1 MKCGFYEKEITPPLG
16 NSIPGYFCARPA
28 FDVWDKLYAKA
39 AVFTGEN
46 GSVAVLIL
54 DAVQVKEAFCKKV
67 TERVVSMTDIP
78 ADAVVIA
85 ATHTHYGIPF
95 GDSICE
101 DDPYINEP
109 DNDYLKVLE
118 RLAADT
124 VILAWKHQEEC
135 TLEYA
140 MGWED
145 QVAFV
150 RDYVMKDGTVRT
162 NPSARRLPDILRP
175 YSDKDPETPVLL
187 AKNAEGKMLGCLFTH
202 TCHQDT
208 VGQWV
213 MSGDYSSEVSRQL
226 KTAYG
231 PDFVS
236 VYMAGCCGDI
246 NHYDPLGGTKRSYIE
261 IGQEV
266 GKAVKAAIDEKLVAV
281 EGQQVAYLRRE
292 VPIFRRKAD
301 PKFLEECRKA
311 LAGDETAAVDLG
323 WAKSVAG
330 YEDRNLP
337 DEVDQPVQILRIG
350 EVWFFALPGEVYHV
364 FGQRI
369 RNAVPGE
376 KWLITE
382 LNGTESSYMPVPE
395 VFGTDVY
402 PEKLSDGSFL
412 EPAAGDKIVAAA
424 IEMIAQLK

>member
-16 NSIPGYFCARPA
+16 NSVPGYFCARPA
-28 FDVWDKLYAKA
+28 YDVWDKLYAKA
-39 AVFTGEN
+39 AVFTGSN
-46 GSVAVLIL
+46 GTVAILIL
-54 DAVQVKEAFCKKV
+54 DAVQVKREFCRKV
-67 TERVVSMTDIP
+67 TERIVEMTGIP
-78 ADAVVIA
+78 ADAIVIA
-85 ATHTHYGIPF
+85 ATHTHYGIPE
-95 GDSICE
+95 GDAIPDGRPC
-101 DDPYINEP
+101 INEP
-109 DNDYLKVLE
+109 DVEFMRVLE

-124 VILAWKHQEEC
+124 VVLAWKRQEEC

-162 NPSARRLPDILRP
+162 NPSKRRVADILRP
-175 YSDKDPETPVLL
+175 YSDIDPETPVLL
-187 AKNAEGKMLGCLFTH
+187 AKNAEGKLLGCLFTH

-208 VGQWV
+208 VGSWV
-213 MSGDYSSEVSRQL
+213 ISGDYSSEVSRQL
-226 KTAYG
+226 KAAYG
-231 PDFVS
+231 QDFVS

-246 NHYDPLGGTKRSYIE
+246 NHYDPIGGTKRTYIE
-261 IGQEV
+261 IGREV
-266 GKAVKAAIDEKLVAV
+266 AKAVKSAIDEKLVPV
-281 EGQQVAYLRRE
+281 EGEQMAFLRRE
-292 VPIFRRKAD
+292 VPIFRRKAE
-301 PKFLEECRKA
+301 PEFLDKCHRK
-311 LAGDETAAVDLG
+311 LAGEEVDVDMG
-323 WAKSVAG
+323 WAISVAG

-337 DEVDQPVQILRIG
+337 DEVPQPVQILRIG

-369 RNAVPGE
+369 RAAIPGE

-382 LNGTESSYMPVPE
+382 LSGTESSYMPVPE

-424 IEMIAQLK
+424 TAMIAEMK

>member
-16 NSIPGYFCARPA
+16 NSVPGYFCARPA
-28 FDVWDKLYAKA
+28 YDVWDKLYAKA
-39 AVFTGEN
+39 AVFTGSN
-46 GSVAVLIL
+46 GTVAILIL
-54 DAVQVKEAFCKKV
+54 DAVQVKREFCRKV
-67 TERVVSMTDIP
+67 TERIVEMTGIP
-78 ADAVVIA
+78 ADAIVIA
-85 ATHTHYGIPF
+85 ATHTHYGIPE
-95 GDSICE
+95 GDAIPDGRPC
-101 DDPYINEP
+101 INEP
-109 DNDYLKVLE
+109 DVEFMRVLE

-124 VILAWKHQEEC
+124 VVLAWKRQEEC

-162 NPSARRLPDILRP
+162 NPSKRRVADILRP
-175 YSDKDPETPVLL
+175 YSDIDPETPVLL
-187 AKNAEGKMLGCLFTH
+187 AKNAEGKLLGCLFTH

-208 VGQWV
+208 VGSWV
-213 MSGDYSSEVSRQL
+213 ISGDYSSEVSRQL
-226 KTAYG
+226 KAAYG
-231 PDFVS
+231 QDFVS

-246 NHYDPLGGTKRSYIE
+246 NHYDPIGGTQRTYIE

-266 GKAVKAAIDEKLVAV
+266 AKAVKAAIDEKLVAV
-281 EGQQVAYLRRE
+281 EGEELAFLRRE
-292 VPIFRRKAD
+292 VPIFRRKAE
-301 PKFLEECRKA
+301 PEFLDKCHRK
-311 LAGDETAAVDLG
+311 LAGEDVDVDMG
-323 WAKSVAG
+323 WAISVAG

-337 DEVDQPVQILRIG
+337 DEVPQPVQILRIG

-369 RNAVPGE
+369 RAAIPGE
-376 KWLITE
+376 KWLLTE
-382 LNGTESSYMPVPE
+382 LSGTESSYMPVPE

-424 IEMIAQLK
+424 TAMIAEMK

>member
-16 NSIPGYFCARPA
+16 ISVPGYFCARPA
-28 FDVWDKLYAKA
+28 YDVWDKLYAKA
-39 AVFTGEN
+39 AVFTGSN
-46 GSVAVLIL
+46 GTVAVLIL
-54 DAVQVKEAFCKKV
+54 DAVQVKEEFCRKV
-67 TERVVSMTDIP
+67 TARIVEMTDIP
-78 ADAVVIA
+78 ADAIVIA
-85 ATHTHYGIPF
+85 ATHTHYGVPF
-95 GDSICE
+95 GDSVAE
-101 DDPYINEP
+101 GGPYINEP

-140 MGWED
+140 TGWED

-150 RDYVMKDGTVRT
+150 RDYVMKDGTVCT
-162 NPSARRLPDILRP
+162 NPSKRRVADILRP
-175 YSDKDPETPVLL
+175 YDSNDPETPVLL
-187 AKNAEGKMLGCLFTH
+187 AKNAEGKLLGCLFTH

-208 VGQWV
+208 VGSWV
-213 MSGDYSSEVSRQL
+213 ISGDYSSEVSRQL
-226 KTAYG
+226 KAAYG
-231 PDFVS
+231 QDFVS

-246 NHYDPLGGTKRSYIE
+246 NHYDPIGGTKRSYIE

-266 GKAVKAAIDEKLVAV
+266 AKAVKAAIDEKRVPV
-281 EGQQVAYLRRE
+281 TGEQVAFLRRD
-292 VPIFRRKAD
+292 VPVFRRKAD
-301 PKFLEECRKA
+301 PEFLENCRKT
-311 LAGDETAAVDLG
+311 LAGEDVGMDMG
-323 WAKSVAG
+323 WAISIVG

-337 DEVDQPVQILRIG
+337 DEINQPVQILRIG

-369 RNAVPGE
+369 RAEVPGE

-402 PEKLSDGSFL
+402 PEKLTDGSFL
-412 EPAAGDKIVAAA
+412 EPAAGDKLVAAVCD
-424 IEMIAQLK
+424 MITQMK